1 MYRRRN
7 IINNKVNEEK
17 KVEKKEIKE
26 EPVIKAVYK
35 PRQVTAPYGNA
46 PMLNVLRPINYFE
59 NNDGHYVPFNKMVD
73 IVFSEGYLNVKD
85 TEYYKESSKYWREAF
100 TDTTDYERST
110 FMPGDLIYT
119 HNGHISYA
127 FLINAV
133 YPSFDIN
140 DPKSFLDYNPPV
152 GGNPEE
158 DPESKYL
165 LQSFNACNGYV
176 YMFKHGTTLEKIKEY
191 ISVYKSGTE
200 QGKYRKLIPSNLSEP
215 TNNEE
220 PADYT
225 FNRRSNKKDEAGTPP
240 QGYPQASDL
249 PKSSTT
255 KQFNLQEGVCVEG
268 WLIYMTSTAEPEGTE
283 VQKPSN
289 IRGDIV
295 KSGKIIITK
304 VGDYLSLGGICR
316 FPYIDST
323 ATEPKGKF
331 YYNGENT
338 RVAAEPLNSE
348 HFQQN
353 YGDEQGERDIEV
365 LDLVLNS
372 Q

>member
-1 MYRRRN
+1 
-7 IINNKVNEEK
+7 
-17 KVEKKEIKE
+17 
-26 EPVIKAVYK
+26 
-35 PRQVTAPYGNA
+35 
-46 PMLNVLRPINYFE
+46 MLNVLRPINYFGE
-59 NNDGHYVPFNKMVD
+59 NTGYYVPFNTMVD

-85 TEYYKESSKYWREAF
+85 TTYYKESSKYWKEAF
-100 TDTTDYERST
+100 TDTTNYERST

-119 HNGHISYA
+119 HNGNISYA

-133 YPSFDIN
+133 YASFDN
-140 DPKSFLDYNPPV
+140 NQPKSYLDYNPPV

-176 YMFKHGTTLEKIKEY
+176 YMFKHGTTLENIKNY
-191 ISVYKSGTE
+191 ISVYKTGTE

-225 FNRRSNKKDEAGTPP
+225 FNRRSNKKADEETQPD
-240 QGYPQASDL
+240 GYPQASDL
-249 PKSSTT
+249 PKVPSTTTT

-268 WLIYMTSTAEPEGTE
+268 WLIYMTSTANPEDTTQE
-283 VQKPSN
+283 QKPIN
-289 IRGDIV
+289 IRGDII

-304 VGDYLSLGGICR
+304 VGEFLSLGGICR
-316 FPYIDST
+316 FPYIDSSST
-323 ATEPKGKF
+323 TTTKGNF

-353 YGDEQGERDIEV
+353 YGDEQGERSIQVDDSKIYSLTGIINNLTPTTPE
-365 LDLVLNS
+365 DP
-372 Q
+372 